1 MSLAWG
7 GHQNGRIPTS
17 ALTPIG
23 RGALPGGIQ
32 FGKEQYAHP
41 AAAAAWFRLRDA
53 VQTRTGVRMGVAEG
67 YRDLALQQHY
77 WNTLPFPMAATPGT
91 SNHGWGRAIDM
102 YGYTAAALRA
112 VRDLGPG
119 LGWSLATGDRV
130 GEPWH
135 IEYVGSLTV
144 TTTTSPEE
152 DDMPKLIRRV
162 GESTLEWSLF
172 DPSLRGPSDLE
183 RGYIVITNQNTAR
196 DLARLYYPGGF
207 GDEQKEPRSVYV
219 EMQKSARIV
228 HQAYQRGL
236 PAATTSSGGFTD
248 SDRSTLNTVRAVV
261 EAIRD
266 AFGRVF
272 R

>member
-23 RGALPGGIQ
+23 KGALPGGIQ

-41 AAAAAWFRLRDA
+41 AAAAAWLRLRDA
-53 VQTRTGVRMGVAEG
+53 VQARTGVRMGVAEG

-77 WNTLPFPMAATPGT
+77 WNTLPFPMAASPGT
-91 SNHGWGRAIDM
+91 SNHGWARAIDM
-102 YGYTAAALRA
+102 HGYNSAALAA
-112 VRDLGPG
+112 VRELGPG

-144 TTTTSPEE
+144 PQQSSPEE

-196 DLARLYYPGGF
+196 DYARIYSGGF
-207 GDEQKEPRSVYV
+207 GNEQTEPRNVYV
-219 EMQKSARIV
+219 EMQKTARV
-228 HQAYQRGL
+228 AHAAYQRAL
-236 PAATTSSGGFTD
+236 PAASATGGFTD
-248 SDRSTLNTVRAVV
+248 ADRTTLGIIRAVV
-261 EAIRD
+261 ESIRD
-266 AFGRVF
+266 TLARIF